1 MNPLD
6 ALNPKIGDEE
16 LIRSYGNSIT
26 DLVTDNYTLSNVILD
41 ERIWSHKQYSDLML
55 LILGGCEES
64 LADWDLAPKI
74 VRELQEEVKRLTEFR
89 DKVLAAFIEM
99 PQNSRSLTYLLNAE
113 GYLKHYTLEDYR
125 KGLHPYS
132 LGLYELHE
140 EWKEKVKQYLEDD
153 E

>member
-1 MNPLD
+1 MIDTDKYEGHTEGKWKLHYDDSAVDGDYLDYGAQLDPVGALHPMLIADAQLIADAPL
-6 ALNPKIGDEE
+6 
-16 LIRSYGNSIT
+16 
-26 DLVTDNYTLSNVILD
+26 
-41 ERIWSHKQYSDLML
+41 L
-55 LILGGCEES
+55 L
-64 LADWDLAPKI
+64 A
-74 VRELQEEVKRLTEFR
+74 EVKRLTEFR

-99 PQNSRSLTYLLNAE
+99 PRNSRSLTYLLNDE

-140 EWKEKVKQYLEDD
+140 EWKEKAKQYLEDD

>member
-74 VRELQEEVKRLTEFR
+74 VRELQEEVKRLRKRLEVIEDFINDELR
-89 DKVLAAFIEM
+89 AFVNSNTFDRIYDAIE
-99 PQNSRSLTYLLNAE
+99 
-113 GYLKHYTLEDYR
+113 KKLEVI
-125 KGLHPYS
+125 
-132 LGLYELHE
+132 E
-140 EWKEKVKQYLEDD
+140 
-153 E
+153 

>member
-1 MNPLD
+1 MIDTDKYEGHTEGKWELHYDDSAIDGDYLDYGAQLDPVGALHPMLIADAQLIADAPL
-6 ALNPKIGDEE
+6 
-16 LIRSYGNSIT
+16 
-26 DLVTDNYTLSNVILD
+26 
-41 ERIWSHKQYSDLML
+41 L
-55 LILGGCEES
+55 L
-64 LADWDLAPKI
+64 A
-74 VRELQEEVKRLTEFR
+74 EVKRLTEFR

-99 PQNSRSLTYLLNAE
+99 PRNSRSLTYLLNDE

-140 EWKEKVKQYLEDD
+140 EWKEKAKQYLEDD

>member
-1 MNPLD
+1 MIDTDKYEGHTEGKWKLHYDDSAVDGDYLDYGAQLDPVGALHPMLIADAQLIADAPL
-6 ALNPKIGDEE
+6 
-16 LIRSYGNSIT
+16 
-26 DLVTDNYTLSNVILD
+26 
-41 ERIWSHKQYSDLML
+41 L
-55 LILGGCEES
+55 L
-64 LADWDLAPKI
+64 A
-74 VRELQEEVKRLTEFR
+74 EVKRLTEFR

-99 PQNSRSLTYLLNAE
+99 PRNSRSLTYLLNDD

-140 EWKEKVKQYLEDD
+140 EWKEKAKQYLEDD